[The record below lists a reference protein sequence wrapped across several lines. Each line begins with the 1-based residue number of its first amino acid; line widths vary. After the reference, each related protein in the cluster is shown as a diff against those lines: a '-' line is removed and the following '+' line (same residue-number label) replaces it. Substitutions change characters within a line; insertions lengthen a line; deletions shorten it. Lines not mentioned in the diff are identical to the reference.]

1 MEQLVDVLFL
11 GLVLVF
17 FLATGVLIS
26 FCDSLREDK

>member
-1 MEQLVDVLFL
+1 MDFVFL

-26 FCDSLREDK
+26 FCDSLKEDK